1 MTVKIYVDHEDNIE
15 VHFKETEESSF
26 YKILSH
32 QITEEGRGQVGL
44 ATNGNGQYYFR
55 HIQVEEFQKPA
66 EE

>member
-32 QITEEGRGQVGL
+32 HITEGGRGQVGL

-55 HIQVEEFQKPA
+55 HI
-66 EE
+66 